1 MTLKIRLDETQIKIT
16 SEVNQ
21 KLQNIV
27 QNWPYEKIKIDK
39 KNFVNVLFNDMTEEE
54 LIERYT
60 RAIGLRSK

>member
-1 MTLKIRLDETQIKIT
+1 
-16 SEVNQ
+16 
-21 KLQNIV
+21 V

>member
-1 MTLKIRLDETQIKIT
+1 MSLKIKLEETQIKIT

-54 LIERYT
+54 LVERYR
-60 RAIGLRSK
+60 RAIGIK